1 MLLPESLDPGAVAA
15 SQGLH
20 VLNATPRPI
29 RLLSY
34 WSFDASTLNP
44 GSQH

>member
-15 SQGLH
+15 SQGLL

-29 RLLSY
+29 QIALL
-34 WSFDASTLNP
+34 LVL
-44 GSQH
+44 